1 MIPASSLESDRIAAG
16 TLAPGWIARRIRD
29 LMARHKIWTGT
40 AAELLRL
47 GLEGTGNG
55 DWGSASGWPKNP
67 RALAGR
73 LRRAQPGL
81 RALGIE
87 IVFSREGRART
98 RTITM
103 RWSVEHTVGT
113 VSSSAA

>member
-1 MIPASSLESDRIAAG
+1 MPYEANRRAAIENVVDGDPVASRV
-16 TLAPGWIARRIRD
+16 RD

-47 GLEGTGNG
+47 GLEGSGNG
-55 DWGSASGWPKNP
+55 NWGGATGWPKTP
-67 RALAGR
+67 RSLAGR

-81 RALGIE
+81 RALGID
-87 IVFSREGRART
+87 IVFSREGRAGT
-98 RTITM
+98 RTISM
-103 RWSVEHTVGT
+103 SWSIEHTVGT